1 MRTRSTSH
9 CIPDDIPESQLVAI
23 FQKMAKALKQN
34 FPHDMNQPA
43 VSIVG
48 VTMRRAFPCP
58 VRASSPLPFCSVYS
72 SRTASTAGRFGAV
85 AAKPNPS
92 VCIPARQQERAVIW
106 RRAGPSRR
114 EAIRGTSA
122 LRVL

>member
-1 MRTRSTSH
+1 MSGVEQTGSRISCAHENPLTSH

-34 FPHDMNQPA
+34 FPHDINQPA

-72 SRTASTAGRFGAV
+72 SRTG
-85 AAKPNPS
+85 
-92 VCIPARQQERAVIW
+92 
-106 RRAGPSRR
+106 SRR
-114 EAIRGTSA
+114 QDDSEQ
-122 LRVL
+122 